1 MKQGKLLL
9 MLFAL
14 IVLVVTGCKKE
25 DNPTESNLG
34 TDIANPSGQP
44 MPSFSDQAD
53 YGGAM
58 ASVYYYMAA
67 PIAGFPD
74 VATSAATAVFNGG
87 VDVGAVTINSNSL
100 GKLSSS
106 GKTYYM
112 APDVNNPL
120 NQLNLSWNGTSHN
133 WNVAGANG
141 VPALTGSVKSPNDYS
156 VTLPT
161 TNSTISKATGLQVKW
176 TNPSTAKALI
186 QIVNVS
192 NKAQVKVYQEVTD
205 SGNYTIPAADLANFS
220 GDCMIFVVKYNYS
233 FTTAS
238 GKKYYFVSE
247 IVKSV
252 NVKVN

>member
-1 MKQGKLLL
+1 MKQAKQLL

-25 DNPTESNLG
+25 DNPTESNSA
-34 TDIANPSGQP
+34 TDISNPTGQP
-44 MPSFSDQAD
+44 MPNFSEQGD

-87 VDVGAVTINSNSL
+87 VDVGAVTVNNNSL

-112 APDVNNPL
+112 APDVNNPF
-120 NQLNLSWNGTSHN
+120 NQLNLNWNGTTHS
-133 WNVAGANG
+133 WSVAGGNG
-141 VPALTGSVKSPNDYS
+141 VPAFSGSVKSPNDYS

-161 TNSTISKATGLQVKW
+161 ANSTISKASGIQVKW
-176 TNPSTAKALI
+176 SNPSSSKALI
-186 QIVNVS
+186 QIINIS
-192 NKAQVKVYQEVTD
+192 NKAQVKFYQEVAD
-205 SGNYTIPAADLANFS
+205 NGSYTIPAADLSSFS
-220 GDCMIFVVKYNYS
+220 GDCMIYVVKYNYS
-233 FTTAS
+233 STTAS

-247 IVKSV
+247 VVKSV
-252 NVKVN
+252 TVKVN